1 MKPENDGITIFQGK
15 DQVKDYVALMV
26 RHRLYLETKG
36 LKFRTSTGN
45 YIRDLI
51 GSKTKNKLKLL
62 SEYEDWMENQGFT
75 FKRYTEPVKLTLL
88 QEEKHEIQNHI
99 RRKQL

>member
-1 MKPENDGITIFQGK
+1 MENNEIFVFKGEK
-15 DQVKDYVALMV
+15 EVRDYTTMMV
-26 RHRLYLETKG
+26 RHRLHLETKG
-36 LKFRTSTGN
+36 LKFRGTPTGN
-45 YIRDLI
+45 YIRNLI

-62 SEYEDWMENQGFT
+62 SEYEDWMEKQGFT